1 MANKLSIWRERIER
15 FSAPPHRIW
24 SQRRKDGEVQIRISQ
39 PIYFWL
45 LLVSVVVYAFFP
57 VRLLAI
63 PWLGLLGIIL
73 TGFV

>member
-1 MANKLSIWRERIER
+1 
-15 FSAPPHRIW
+15 
-24 SQRRKDGEVQIRISQ
+24 
-39 PIYFWL
+39 
-45 LLVSVVVYAFFP
+45 LLVVLVVVYAFFP